1 MPRAS
6 DSRATLSDT
15 LRRFWRGLRDYD
27 PWKVRLVDRGRVA
40 FSVTWSTGL
49 SAMMWI
55 GGALLIGA
63 AVVCVQ
69 AWSFAWFL
77 PVIGVLA
84 VLGVVAA
91 WRTPTFVADPEFD
104 ASLITPGAIYCGDRR
119 ENSRGEDVPSDMA
132 CVVIA
137 VFRHHGAQAKPVWI
151 ALADG
156 TRRTFALT
164 ATTRIIFPHDNFG
177 RWRIPRSAPLEY
189 LDAPSLDVLTLV
201 EGVWDNSV
209 SEPSRAGAITDALGW
224 SQQRAE
230 RAVADGDRLN
240 VIEVQERG
248 GFSRTEKYLTLT
260 NAGCIW
266 LAQEARSLG
275 IEIYAG
281 AEQSKQE
288 GNVTNYGNMNY
299 NSPGS
304 AINTGSGSA
313 NVNVSVT
320 VDELTI
326 NNLTTLAD
334 SAETIARQVDETDAE
349 LIRDAAAE
357 IRRALAQPEP
367 DGSVLK
373 GAARTVLRAG
383 GSVGLGV
390 VGNAAWEA
398 LKIWAGIQ

>member
-1 MPRAS
+1 MPRAP
-6 DSRATLSDT
+6 DRRATLSGK
-15 LRRFWRGLRDYD
+15 LRGFWRELRDYD

-40 FSVTWSTGL
+40 FSVTWSSGL

-55 GGALLIGA
+55 GGVLLVSA
-63 AVVCVQ
+63 AAMCVRT
-69 AWSFAWFL
+69 WSLAWFL
-77 PVIGVLA
+77 PAIGVLA

-91 WRTPTFVADPEFD
+91 WRTPTFVADPEHD
-104 ASLITPGAIYCGDRR
+104 VSLITPGAIYCGDRR
-119 ENSRGEDVPSDMA
+119 KNSRGEDVPSDMA

-156 TRRTFALT
+156 TRRRFTLT
-164 ATTRIIFPHDNFG
+164 ATTRVIFPYDNFG
-177 RWRIPRSAPLEY
+177 RWRTPRSAPLEY
-189 LDAPSLDVLTLV
+189 LEDPSLDVLTLV
-201 EGVWDNSV
+201 EGVWDNSG
-209 SEPSRAGAITDALGW
+209 SESSRASAIMAGLGW
-224 SQQRAE
+224 SQQRAK
-230 RAVADGDRLN
+230 RAMADGERLN
-240 VIEVQERG
+240 FIEVQERG
-248 GFSRTEKYLTLT
+248 GFSRTERYLTLT

-266 LAQEARSLG
+266 LAQEARTLG

-281 AEQSKQE
+281 AEQPKQE

-313 NVNVSVT
+313 NANVSVT
-320 VDELTI
+320 VDELAI
-326 NNLTTLAD
+326 NNLTVLAD
-334 SAETIARQVDETDAE
+334 SAETIACQVDQTDAE